1 MKSKAS
7 LSLMELL
14 VMVLIFA
21 LAAALC
27 LQTFAKAQTIS
38 LETARQDEAVLL
50 AQNGAE
56 LLKSGMA
63 APEVEALL
71 SEEAHRVQIQVLP
84 QEIAGLTKVQISIF
98 WEDTEWYALLVG
110 YPEVSR

>member
-7 LSLMELL
+7 LSLMEIL

-27 LQTFAKAQTIS
+27 LQIFAKARTIS

-56 LLKSGMA
+56 LLKSGMT
-63 APEVEALL
+63 APEAETLL
-71 SEEAHRVQIQVLP
+71 SDEIYRVQIQVLP
-84 QEIAGLTKVQISIF
+84 QEIAGLTKAQISVL
-98 WEDTEWYALLVG
+98 WENTELYALLVG
-110 YPEVSR
+110 YSEVSP

>member
-27 LQTFAKAQTIS
+27 LQTFAKARSIS

-50 AQNGAE
+50 AQNSAE
-56 LLKSGMA
+56 LLKSGLTE
-63 APEVEALL
+63 PEVEALL
-71 SEEAHRVQIQVLP
+71 SDEAYRVQIQVLP
-84 QEIAGLTKVQISIF
+84 QEIAGLTKVKISIL
-98 WEDTEWYALLVG
+98 WENTELYSLLIG
-110 YPEVSR
+110 YPEVGR

>member
-7 LSLMELL
+7 LSLMEML

-27 LQTFAKAQTIS
+27 LQIFAKARTIS

-56 LLKSGMA
+56 LLKSGMT
-63 APEVEALL
+63 APEAETLL
-71 SEEAHRVQIQVLP
+71 SDEIYRVQIQVLP
-84 QEIAGLTKVQISIF
+84 QEIAGLTKAQISIL
-98 WEDTEWYALLVG
+98 WENTELYGLLVG